1 MIICTFCRSAQNH
14 PNASF
19 RSDLATT
26 LARLGVNFGQQ
37 RPNTN
42 WLQLRPD
49 LAPRWRP
56 FGSKFAPSWC
66 PYGFKMGDMTG
77 PIRNPQDARFH
88 YVVFSCHVF
97 STFLLLSMMLPML
110 CLRWA
115 QLSCEAVAKGMP
127 SCATVRTCLGPPCA
141 SYGFSLGCIRID
153 LDPTSA
159 PPDQLAPTW
168 APVASKIAQL
178 GPSWAP
184 LGAARA
190 QVEPGPTQFC
200 GLNAK
205 N

>member
-14 PNASF
+14 PIASF

-115 QLSCEAVAKGMP
+115 QLFVKP
-127 SCATVRTCLGPPCA
+127 SPKVP
-141 SYGFSLGCIRID
+141 SYGMLELTWTMCITR
-153 LDPTSA
+153 L
-159 PPDQLAPTW
+159 
-168 APVASKIAQL
+168 QL
-178 GPSWAP
+178 GVRLDRFGSNFS
-184 LGAARA
+184 
-190 QVEPGPTQFC
+190 PT
-200 GLNAK
+200 
-205 N
+205 